1 MACNSAD
8 VSPGTVNNFVLA
20 FNTAG
25 ASAIVGTECI
35 VDSKF
40 AAEFA
45 QEISIALM
53 NDKTRL
59 GAAITNFRRA
69 SLQKG
74 NPLAFVFNA
83 IGDVDLRI
91 K

>member
-1 MACNSAD
+1 
-8 VSPGTVNNFVLA
+8 VVA

-25 ASAIVGTECI
+25 AAAIVGTECI

-40 AAEFA
+40 AAQFA
-45 QEISIALM
+45 QEISVAMLRGKI
-53 NDKTRL
+53 RL
-59 GAAITNFRRA
+59 GAAITSFRRT
-69 SLQKG
+69 SLQHG

-91 K
+91 Q